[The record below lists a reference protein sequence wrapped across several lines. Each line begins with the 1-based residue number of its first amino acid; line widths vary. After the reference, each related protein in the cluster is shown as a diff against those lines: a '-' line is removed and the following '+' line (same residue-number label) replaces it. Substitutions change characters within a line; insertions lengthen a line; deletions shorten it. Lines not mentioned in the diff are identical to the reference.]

1 MAALEV
7 NVTESFWQKV
17 VAPLAVIVGVDN
29 GFTVTFV
36 EVEVAEQPFAS
47 VTVTE

>member
-17 VAPLAVIVGVDN
+17 VAPLAVIVGV
-29 GFTVTFV
+29 GKALTVMLVDTD
-36 EVEVAEQPFAS
+36 VAEQPFTL